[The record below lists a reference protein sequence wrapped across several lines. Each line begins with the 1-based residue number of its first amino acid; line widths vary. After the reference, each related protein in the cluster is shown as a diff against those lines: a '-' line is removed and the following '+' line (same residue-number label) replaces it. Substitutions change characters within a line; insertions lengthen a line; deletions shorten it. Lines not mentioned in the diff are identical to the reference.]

1 MTTEVAATAGQAGAG
16 ASSID
21 VAPAL
26 EAILGDLLK
35 LDGVAPDAHFF
46 DDLGADS
53 LLMAHF
59 CARVRKRTEL
69 PSISMQDVYRNPTI
83 AGLTAQ
89 VTSGDGGTVVVPDA
103 PETTTVPQ
111 PSSRAVARCGA
122 LQATALVAYAL
133 VAATGFAWGYEW
145 ITAGVGVV
153 ETYVRSVLVGTAM
166 FAGLCALPIAA
177 KWILIGRWNAEPIT
191 LWSLAYVRF
200 WIVATLIRTN
210 PMVAFVG
217 TPLYPLYLQML
228 GASIGRRVVIL
239 SRNVPVCT
247 DLLTIGDDAVIRPAA
262 RFACYRAHQGRIEIG
277 PVAVGADTFVGEASV
292 LEIGTSM
299 GDRSQL
305 AHTSSLPVGQMVPPG
320 ERRHGS
326 PAEPTDVDY
335 RQVEPI
341 PSGRIRPIAYSVAQ
355 LLRMLGVQIPVALG
369 GLVALL
375 AGVPFLAEL
384 LSRDSLAVT
393 GWSFYRDALVTSVVV
408 FGLIVIGGLLV
419 VTTIPR
425 VLNLALAPDRVYP
438 MYGVRYG
445 IHRAIARLTNVP
457 FFTYLFG
464 DSAAIVHYFRSIG
477 YRLTPMEQT
486 GSNFG
491 LETRHENPF
500 LSSVGTGTMAADGM
514 AILNAD
520 YSSSSFRLSRATIGS
535 HNFLGNYVTYPP
547 QGRTGDDCLLATKVM
562 IPIDGQVQEGVGLL
576 GSPSFEIPRSVH
588 RDSRLDH
595 FRTGPG
601 FRRRLAAK
609 TRHNTGTMARFLLLR
624 WVQLL
629 GVTVIMLA
637 ALDFYNELGGVAIG
651 LAGVLALVYNV
662 AVQILSER
670 IAAGFRS
677 LRPQYCSIYQPY
689 FWWHERYW
697 KLSPQPLILNGTPFK
712 SLAWRLMGVRIGAG
726 VFDDGAAMNEKTL
739 ITIGDD
745 CVFNA
750 GSIIQPH
757 SQEDGAFKSDRI
769 TIGSGCTVGVGA
781 LVHYGVTMGDGA
793 TLAADSF
800 LMKGEDVPAHT
811 RWGGNP
817 AKPISARQRS
827 GT

>member
-1 MTTEVAATAGQAGAG
+1 MTTGVAATTGQTGAG

-26 EAILGDLLK
+26 EAILSDLLK
-35 LDGVAPDAHFF
+35 LDSVAPDAHFF

-69 PSISMQDVYRNPTI
+69 PSISMQDVYRHPTI

-89 VTSGDGGTVVVPDA
+89 VTSGDGETVVVSDA
-103 PETTTVPQ
+103 PATTTVPQ
-111 PSSRAVARCGA
+111 PSSRAVALCGG
-122 LQATALVAYAL
+122 LQAMAVVAYAL
-133 VAATGFAWGYEW
+133 VAGTGFAWGYEW
-145 ITAGVGVV
+145 TSAGDGVA
-153 ETYVRSVLVGTAM
+153 ETYVRSVLAGIAM
-166 FAGLCALPIAA
+166 FFGLCALPIAA
-177 KWILIGRWNAEPIT
+177 KWILIGRWKAEPIA
-191 LWSLAYVRF
+191 LWGLAYVRF

-210 PMVAFVG
+210 PMVVFVG
-217 TPLYPLYLQML
+217 TPLYSLYLRAL

-262 RFACYRAHQGRIEIG
+262 RFAGYRAHAGRIEFG
-277 PVAVGADTFVGEASV
+277 AVVLGAGTFVGEASV

-305 AHTSSLPVGQMVPPG
+305 AHTSSLDVGQAVPAG

-326 PAEPTDVDY
+326 PAEPTYIDY
-335 RQVEPI
+335 RQVDPL
-341 PSGRIRPIAYSVAQ
+341 PCGRARRIAYSIAQ
-355 LLRMLGVQIPVALG
+355 LVKVLAVQLPAVLG

-375 AGVPFLAEL
+375 AGVPFLAGL
-384 LSRDSLAVT
+384 LTSDSVAIT
-393 GWSFYRDALVTSVVV
+393 GWSFYLDALVTSVFV
-408 FGLIVIGGLLV
+408 FGVIVIGGLLV

-425 VLNLALAPDRVYP
+425 LLNLALVPDRVYP
-438 MYGVRYG
+438 MYGVHYG
-445 IHRAIARLTNVP
+445 IHRAVARLTNLP

-464 DSAAIVHYFRSIG
+464 DSAGIVHYLRSIG
-477 YRLTPMEQT
+477 YRLTPVEQT

-500 LSSVGTGTMAADGM
+500 LSSFGTGTMVADGM

-520 YSSSSFRLSRATIGS
+520 YSSSSFRLSRTRVGS

-562 IPIDGQVQEGVGLL
+562 VPIDGQVREGVGLL

-595 FRTGPG
+595 FRSGPG
-601 FRRRLAAK
+601 FRERLAAK

-629 GVTVIMLA
+629 GVTTIMLA
-637 ALDFYNELGGVAIG
+637 ALDFYGALGGVAIG
-651 LAGVLALVYNV
+651 LASVLALLSSI
-662 AVQILSER
+662 AVQILAER

-677 LRPQYCSIYQPY
+677 LQPQYCSIYQAY

-697 KLSPQPLILNGTPFK
+697 KLSPQLLILNGTPFK
-712 SLAWRLMGVRIGAG
+712 TLGWRLLGVRIGAR

-739 ITIGDD
+739 ITVGDD

-781 LVHYGVTMGDGA
+781 LVHYGVTMGDRA

-800 LMKGEDVPAHT
+800 LMKGEDVPAQT

-817 AKPISARQRS
+817 AKPISAGQRS